1 MTINCMQEF
10 RCNLFE
16 FEIIHVMDRVKQRY
30 PQMKNLEH
38 IVPRVVK
45 SLETNTPVD
54 WRFTESATSRFFI
67 VDQESGAKFMGMT
80 IRNSK
85 KIQETIQFIQKNM
98 KNTAIMLKELDN
110 EIQIYQDEILN
121 PNLNITH
128 HIRTVYPKGDKS
140 DISQEREMFEKI
152 RDAVGHVVPIASRK
166 LGSRPNAIVAPDG
179 ALWVRQYMNWMDLKN
194 SSPKE
199 YYLFQPLTRDSG
211 ITKNT
216 FRIFSYDAN
225 GNLITHKERTI
236 NCDNYRPGIK
246 DFKDEFTANDIRTES
261 YWKVPTY
268 LDRRLIDLD
277 YKERYSKELLENE
290 EEPITPDELIELYYL
305 RKIVQKA
312 KEKLH
317 RK

>member
-80 IRNSK
+80 IRNSQ

-179 ALWVRQYMNWMDLKN
+179 TLWVRQYMNWMDIKN

>member
-179 ALWVRQYMNWMDLKN
+179 TLWVRQYMNWMDLKN

>member
-179 ALWVRQYMNWMDLKN
+179 ALWVRQYMNWMDIKN